1 MFSNPLGSVFNNKP
15 EGEEKKK
22 KRNRKTKK
30 LSPEL
35 SEESLGSKNDLSGA
49 QEPQTSISPMQ
60 QLCDAGN
67 TLLDIV
73 SEINNPQDAA
83 VAPEEPVVAEAAPAT
98 EEPVVVADEQIETQY
113 EELPVGESTM
123 KTIIDSIHSSVYSSN
138 RNLQYSIYSYKPY
151 GILRK
156 LPSGL
161 NDMRESLYF
170 LNQNFISSFTLW
182 YYEI

>member
-35 SEESLGSKNDLSGA
+35 SEESLGSKTDLSGA
-49 QEPQTSISPMQ
+49 QEPQTSTSPMQ
-60 QLCDAGN
+60 QLCEAGN

-73 SEINNPQDAA
+73 SEINNPQDVA
-83 VAPEEPVVAEAAPAT
+83 VAPEEPVVEASEAAPVT
-98 EEPVVVADEQIETQY
+98 EEPVVAADEQVETQY

-138 RNLQYSIYSYKPY
+138 RNLAFSIYSYKPN

-156 LPSGL
+156 LSEL

-170 LNQNFISSFTLW
+170 LLFLSVLSINLI
-182 YYEI
+182 

>member
-1 MFSNPLGSVFNNKP
+1 MFSNPLGSVFNNKS

-49 QEPQTSISPMQ
+49 QEPQTSASPIE
-60 QLCDAGN
+60 QLCQAGN

-73 SEINNPQDAA
+73 SEINNPKDAA
-83 VAPEEPVVAEAAPAT
+83 AAPEEPVVVEAARVEEPVEVEAAPV
-98 EEPVVVADEQIETQY
+98 EEPVAAADEQVETQY

-138 RNLQYSIYSYKPY
+138 SDLPSTIYSYK
-151 GILRK
+151 ILRK
-156 LPSGL
+156 L
-161 NDMRESLYF
+161 R
-170 LNQNFISSFTLW
+170 I
-182 YYEI
+182 I